1 MRLLDILITL
11 NGSTARTLA
20 LRCAGYYISRRMIAS
35 NMSRLVC
42 RLFAIQVMV

>member
-11 NGSTARTLA
+11 NGSNARTMA
-20 LRCAGYYISRRMIAS
+20 LRCAGCYISNRMIVS

-42 RLFAIQVMV
+42 RLFAMQVMV